1 MFGTAL
7 KIALVGGINDDGF
20 DKRQHRQLVQ
30 RAVGGDIDDSF
41 GEQHIDGYLGL
52 WQEAAWMVAT
62 VNDGLMALVGNGI
75 DGYFVGR

>member
-1 MFGTAL
+1 M
-7 KIALVGGINDDGF
+7 
-20 DKRQHRQLVQ
+20 
-30 RAVGGDIDDSF
+30 GGDIDDSF